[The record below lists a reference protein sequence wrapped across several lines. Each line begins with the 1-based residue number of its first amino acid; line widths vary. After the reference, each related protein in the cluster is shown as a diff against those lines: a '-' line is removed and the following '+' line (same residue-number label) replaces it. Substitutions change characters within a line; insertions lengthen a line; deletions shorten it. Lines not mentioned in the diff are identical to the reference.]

1 MQPIAQAQF
10 SGLATMALAVTR
22 GKTAAIPLRVVLN
35 DSPLVPYDL
44 SASTLWFHA
53 QFPGTAFFINLY
65 SPDRGITIDDAL
77 NGLAT
82 LTISPEDTAALPA
95 GDFQMLCELSDQIT
109 LSPQVVYELNRGTLT
124 VKANVGTP

>member
-10 SGLATMALAVTR
+10 AGLATMALAVTR
-22 GKTAAIPLRVVLN
+22 KKAAIIPFQVVLN
-35 DSPLVPYDL
+35 NSPLVPYDL

-53 QFPGTAFFINLY
+53 QFPGTAFFIDLY
-65 SPDRGITIDDAL
+65 SPDGGITIDDAA

-82 LTISPEDTAALPA
+82 LTISALNTAGLPA